1 MKEMMSL
8 PLVIIFFAIT
18 IRKKHIEIIVDNII
32 QEI

>member
-18 IRKKHIEIIVDNII
+18 IRKKHIEMIVDNII
-32 QEI
+32 LEI